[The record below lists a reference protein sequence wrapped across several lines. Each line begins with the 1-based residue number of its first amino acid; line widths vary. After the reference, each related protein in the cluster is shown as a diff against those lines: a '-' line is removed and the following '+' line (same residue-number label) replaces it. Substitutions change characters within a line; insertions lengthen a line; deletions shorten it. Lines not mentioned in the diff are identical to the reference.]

1 MVIYMKIK
9 LSKAKNMK
17 IKGLLSSN
25 PIKMFKETS
34 YEKIIIYFIVCV

>member
-1 MVIYMKIK
+1 MMSCLKDTQY
-9 LSKAKNMK
+9 

-25 PIKMFKETS
+25 PIKMFKETG

>member
-1 MVIYMKIK
+1 MKSCLK
-9 LSKAKNMK
+9 GTHY

-34 YEKIIIYFIVCV
+34 YEKIITYFIVCG